1 MHTTNGSQQRYRDAE
16 RMELRSYVSLAG
28 DVIAKVWPMTS
39 VIARNPLQ
47 GFEHLPF
54 EDAVERGEQLFG
66 GSGTL
71 SQQAY
76 REAFSRGRIHA
87 QHLDEALKA
96 QASDREI
103 RFGDRQVAH
112 VDVLRA
118 IMVTGACNID
128 QDRTATMAGPSS
140 SAESVSVADLTEWL
154 RRTLRDDVQETGRA
168 GLPDLSEEWPDEGT
182 MADWCDRTLG
192 TAITDEINRQMIKW
206 CGVFLDEGEASWV
219 MPDRERTFYRAWKR
233 LARYDAGLRLL
244 GIQDAA
250 TKMGESLDQKMTPQD
265 DYTYWYN

>member
-47 GFEHLPF
+47 GFEHLRF

-71 SQQAY
+71 SQEVF
-76 REAFSRGRIHA
+76 REAFQRGRIHA
-87 QHLDEALKA
+87 QQLDEALKA
-96 QASDREI
+96 HSSDQQI

-112 VDVLRA
+112 VDILRA
-118 IMVTGACNID
+118 IMVTGACDIE
-128 QDRTATMAGPSS
+128 QGGTAATAGPSS
-140 SAESVSVADLTEWL
+140 PADSVSVAHLTEWL
-154 RRTLRDDVQETGRA
+154 RRTLRDDVQDTGRA
-168 GLPDLSEEWPDEGT
+168 GLSDLSEEWPYEGT

-192 TAITDEINRQMIKW
+192 MRRYRTRPFLGRNDDAHPAADRTD
-206 CGVFLDEGEASWV
+206 CGPSAPSRSPASAASA
-219 MPDRERTFYRAWKR
+219 PARLSARR
-233 LARYDAGLRLL
+233 LAD
-244 GIQDAA
+244 
-250 TKMGESLDQKMTPQD
+250 
-265 DYTYWYN
+265 